1 MVGNWHVWKILLH
14 QYNTKSSQLISS
26 MPDPVKVTLKTFLK
40 TDYRMKK
47 IGTLIIE
54 KPSDMFQI
62 SITELF
68 MLIAIVNAVDIMIR
82 IQKTSGRLKLPSR
95 KDCLKS

>member
-1 MVGNWHVWKILLH
+1 
-14 QYNTKSSQLISS
+14 
-26 MPDPVKVTLKTFLK
+26 MPDLVKVTLKTFLK

-82 IQKTSGRLKLPSR
+82 IQKTSGRLKMLSSR
-95 KDCLKS
+95 KDSLESIMTLVKIEYEPPEANFGTTTI

>member
-1 MVGNWHVWKILLH
+1 
-14 QYNTKSSQLISS
+14 

-40 TDYRMKK
+40 TDYRIKK

-62 SITELF
+62 SITE
-68 MLIAIVNAVDIMIR
+68 
-82 IQKTSGRLKLPSR
+82 
-95 KDCLKS
+95 

>member
-1 MVGNWHVWKILLH
+1 
-14 QYNTKSSQLISS
+14 
-26 MPDPVKVTLKTFLK
+26 MPDPVKVTLKTFLR

-82 IQKTSGRLKLPSR
+82 IQKTSGRLKMHSSR
-95 KDCLKS
+95 KDSLESIMTLV

>member
-1 MVGNWHVWKILLH
+1 
-14 QYNTKSSQLISS
+14 

-82 IQKTSGRLKLPSR
+82 IQKQAG
-95 KDCLKS
+95 C

>member
-1 MVGNWHVWKILLH
+1 
-14 QYNTKSSQLISS
+14 

-68 MLIAIVNAVDIMIR
+68 MLIAIVNAVDCDQNSENKREAENAQQPERQFGIMTLVKIEYEPTEANFGTTT
-82 IQKTSGRLKLPSR
+82 I
-95 KDCLKS
+95 